1 MGTATE
7 FLLDPTNTV
16 NFTGVR
22 RICTGCETTVYF
34 KIITQKPR
42 AGARTKGMT
51 RGGNTYFYPRKLH
64 DLVVYIFWTLT
75 RPLESVTIQYLPTEN
90 TDNYKRS
97 DRKVQV
103 TSPRSSRS
111 VMQ

>member
-22 RICTGCETTVYF
+22 RICTGRETAVFVFNYHA
-34 KIITQKPR
+34 KSESGSR
-42 AGARTKGMT
+42 NKGHDK
-51 RGGNTYFYPRKLH
+51 GKTYFYPTKLH
-64 DLVVYIFWTLT
+64 DLVVYIFWTPM
-75 RPLESVTIQYLPTEN
+75 RPLESVTIQYLPTDN